1 MALADSVPGVSGG
14 TIAFLLGFYD
24 RFLSSLDNL
33 IHGSGQGR
41 RPALKFLIQLGLG
54 WVIGMGLAI
63 LALSRVFESHIY
75 AISSV
80 FIGFIL
86 FAIPLVLHEEK
97 MTLRGRWKWSPFVLA
112 GIVFVVVVSSIHPVS
127 GGAVSGVGSLVY
139 VFLGGLVAI
148 SAMVLPGI
156 SGSTLLLIMGLYLPV
171 ITAVRAVMG
180 FDFSALP
187 TVIAFALGVCA
198 GVALIIRLLLLFDG
212 ALPCADDFPDCWF
225 DAWITLFCGLGTHY
239 AGAAPRGDGVG
250 HFPPSVF
257 PAGRCGDPGT
267 AGYENLAD
275 SQRDSKD
282 GRIKHCKEQAP
293 IRHCRMGAVFP
304 RNMCGINA
312 FGAEDGVGDPDGNR
326 RGSLLLPRRTTPAGR
341 RCWGEPSG
349 H

>member
-1 MALADSVPGVSGG
+1 MIFINMFRGFCMALADSVPGVSGG

-112 GIVFVVVVSSIHPVS
+112 GIVFVVVVSSVHPVS

-198 GVALIIRLLLLFDG
+198 GVALIIRLLRYLMEHYRAQMIFLIVG
-212 ALPCADDFPDCWF
+212 LMLGSLYSVVLGPT
-225 DAWITLFCGLGTHY
+225 TLEPPRAAMALGTFCPLFFLL
-239 AGAAPRGDGVG
+239 G
-250 HFPPSVF
+250 
-257 PAGRCGDPGT
+257 
-267 AGYENLAD
+267 
-275 SQRDSKD
+275 
-282 GRIKHCKEQAP
+282 
-293 IRHCRMGAVFP
+293 GAVILGLQGMKIWLT
-304 RNMCGINA
+304 RNGIQKT
-312 FGAEDGVGDPDGNR
+312 E
-326 RGSLLLPRRTTPAGR
+326 
-341 RCWGEPSG
+341 E
-349 H
+349 

>member
-1 MALADSVPGVSGG
+1 MIFVNMFRGFCMALADSVPGVSGG

-24 RFLSSLDNL
+24 GFISSLDDL

-86 FAIPLVLHEEK
+86 FAIPLVLNEEK
-97 MTLRGRWKWSPFVLA
+97 ATLRGRWKWSPFVLA
-112 GIVFVVVVSSIHPVS
+112 GIVFVVLVSSVNPAS
-127 GGAVSGVGSLVY
+127 GGAVSGVGGLAY
-139 VFLGGLVAI
+139 VFLGGLAAI

-198 GVALIIRLLLLFDG
+198 GVALIIRLLRYLMEHYRAQMIFLIVG
-212 ALPCADDFPDCWF
+212 LMLGSLYSVVLGPT
-225 DAWITLFCGLGTHY
+225 TLEPPRAAMELGTFRPLFFLL
-239 AGAAPRGDGVG
+239 G
-250 HFPPSVF
+250 
-257 PAGRCGDPGT
+257 
-267 AGYENLAD
+267 
-275 SQRDSKD
+275 
-282 GRIKHCKEQAP
+282 
-293 IRHCRMGAVFP
+293 GAVILGLQGMKVWLT
-304 RNMCGINA
+304 RKGIQK
-312 FGAEDGVGDPDGNR
+312 AE
-326 RGSLLLPRRTTPAGR
+326 
-341 RCWGEPSG
+341 E
-349 H
+349 